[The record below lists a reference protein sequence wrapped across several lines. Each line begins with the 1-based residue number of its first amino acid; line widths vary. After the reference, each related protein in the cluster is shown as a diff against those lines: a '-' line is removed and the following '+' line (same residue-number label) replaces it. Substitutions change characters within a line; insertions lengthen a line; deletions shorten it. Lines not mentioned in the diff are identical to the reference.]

1 MVNAGKPVANGVWNG
16 FGQVATG
23 AGDSLDKAVRLQTIE
38 SNNWQ
43 QSPRG
48 VQQPK
53 QTTTLP
59 LTTWTGDARYQPVRR
74 K

>member
-1 MVNAGKPVANGVWNG
+1 MVNSAKPIANGVRNG

-23 AGDSLDKAVRLQTIE
+23 AGDSLDRAVRLQTVE

-43 QSPRG
+43 QPVNVQHSSP
-48 VQQPK
+48 
-53 QTTTLP
+53 TTLP
-59 LTTWTGDARYQPVRR
+59 LTTWTGNGEYQPVRR